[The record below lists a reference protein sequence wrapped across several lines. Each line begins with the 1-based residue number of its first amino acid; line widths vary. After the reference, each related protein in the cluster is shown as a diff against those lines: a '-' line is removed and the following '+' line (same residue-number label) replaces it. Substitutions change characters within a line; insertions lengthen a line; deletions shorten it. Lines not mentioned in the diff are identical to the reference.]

1 MVRILQQPLF
11 SILTVKKF
19 NFSEYNTQT
28 KVVWFALVILSAAAF
43 LYASFGLLS
52 FNASQIAF
60 LTVTALV
67 FFVLSQMQIK
77 IPNTR
82 LTFWFREQG
91 VFLAAIW
98 FGVPGAVILALVT
111 TLASWHFFKT
121 NKKSRIFVLASNIF
135 SVFTAANVFYFTLNL
150 FEFNE
155 IYVGE
160 HPISMPYLIFAS
172 AIMCI
177 VYYLVNCSLISGF
190 FSLTTEYTLFESVKH
205 DLKLRFASYLGGI
218 ILAFLTYLCLADFG
232 ISFGLVFVP
241 ISIVTYLT
249 YYFQAQ
255 SLSAKTKEIREAG
268 RIHLATVEAL
278 ATAIDARDQVGEGH
292 ARRVQIMAVG
302 MAEILELSHEDLQA
316 LRTGA
321 LLHDI
326 GKLAIPDH
334 ILNKSTT
341 LSSAELEKMK
351 IHPTV
356 GASILE
362 KVNFNYPVV
371 PTVRHHHENWD
382 GTGYPSKLK
391 AEQIPVTARILAI
404 VDTYDALRSDRTYSK
419 AISKEAARKIL
430 INESGAKFDPKL
442 VDVFLRNLHN
452 FETELDEQGVGYI
465 LQSENEGEVLITS
478 ESPTGRLKQ
487 SYVEQIKNANKEV
500 FTLYELARVFSA
512 SLNLEETL
520 ELFAAKLGELIP
532 FDSCAVYI
540 LDESK
545 NFAVAKHVEG
555 INSSIIKGTKVKI
568 GDGATG
574 SVLQH
579 QTPIHRIS
587 PILDFAFYEPEIVSD
602 YLSMASLPLLA
613 ENRLIGAVSLYSSEL
628 DNYEDEH
635 MRLLETVSKIAAD
648 AVSKSI
654 SHAETENRSL
664 TDPMTNLPNARSLQA
679 QFEIEAARAYRS
691 RNEFQVLM
699 IDLDGFKKVN
709 DTFGHKAGDA
719 MLREVSKVMRSQL
732 RDYDFLA
739 RYAGDEFVAILP
751 ETTKSEIH
759 DLVHRIELAV
769 KEFALPVGD
778 DKFAKVGASIGS
790 ASYPQNGET
799 LDQVLIAAD
808 GAMYAVKALR
818 KRKEEEAKPKPK
830 PISID
835 DNMLIVELDESHI
848 VSNSLH

>member
-1 MVRILQQPLF
+1 VNKF
-11 SILTVKKF
+11 S
-19 NFSEYNTQT
+19 FSEYNTQT
-28 KVVWFALVILSAAAF
+28 KIVWFALVILSAASF
-43 LYASFGLLS
+43 LYSSLELLL
-52 FNASQIAF
+52 FNASQIAY
-60 LTVTALV
+60 LAVAIVV
-67 FFVLSQMQIK
+67 FSILSRMQIK
-77 IPNTR
+77 IPGTK
-82 LTFWFREQG
+82 LVFWFREQG
-91 VFLAAIW
+91 VLFAAIW

-111 TLASWHFFKT
+111 TIASWHFLHISR
-121 NKKSRIFVLASNIF
+121 KSRFFVLAANVLSAFI
-135 SVFTAANVFYFTLNL
+135 AAEVFYFILKL
-150 FEFNE
+150 FGFEG
-155 IYVGE
+155 YVVADN
-160 HPISMPYLIFAS
+160 PIWIPYLVLSLA
-172 AIMCI
+172 
-177 VYYLVNCSLISGF
+177 VNCLIYYFVNCVLVAVF
-190 FSLTTEYTLFESVKH
+190 FSLTTEYKVFSSVKN
-205 DLKLRFASYLGGI
+205 DLKLRFISYLGGF
-218 ILAFLTYLCLADFG
+218 ILALSTYLCLANFG
-232 ISFGLVFVP
+232 IAFGLVFIP
-241 ISIVTYLT
+241 ISVVTYIT
-249 YYFQAQ
+249 YYLQAKT
-255 SLSAKTKEIREAG
+255 LSAKTKEIREAG

-278 ATAIDARDQVGEGH
+278 ATAIDARDQMGEGH
-292 ARRVQIMAVG
+292 ARRVQILAVG
-302 MAEILELSHEDLQA
+302 MAEILELPDDEVQA

-334 ILNKSTT
+334 ILNKAGK
-341 LSSAELEKMK
+341 LSAAEAEKMK

-362 KVNFNYPVV
+362 KVNFNYPVI

-382 GTGYPSKLK
+382 GTGYPGKLK

-404 VDTYDALRSDRTYSK
+404 VDTYDALRGDRTYSK
-419 AISKEAARKIL
+419 AISKESARKTL
-430 INESGAKFDPKL
+430 INESGVKFDPKL
-442 VDVFLRNLHN
+442 IDVFLRNLHN
-452 FETELDEQGVGYI
+452 FETELDDQQLGYVVE
-465 LQSENEGEVLITS
+465 SENEGEVLITN

-487 SYVEQIKNANKEV
+487 SYVEQIQNANKEV

-520 ELFAAKLGELIP
+520 ELFTEKLGELVP
-532 FDSCAVYI
+532 FDTCTVYI
-540 LDESK
+540 LDEAK
-545 NFAVAKHVEG
+545 GYAAAKHVKGE
-555 INSSIIKGTKVKI
+555 NTSVIKDRKI
-568 GDGATG
+568 TLNEGATG
-574 SVLQH
+574 YVLQNK
-579 QTPIHRIS
+579 TPVYQVS
-587 PILDFAFYEPEIVSD
+587 PMLDFAFYEPEIVSH

-628 DNYEDEH
+628 VNYEDEH

-648 AVSKSI
+648 AISKSI

-679 QFEIEAARAYRS
+679 QFEVEVARAYRS
-691 RNEFQVLM
+691 RNEFQLLM

-709 DTFGHKAGDA
+709 DTYGHKAGDA

-759 DLVHRIELAV
+759 DLVHRIEVAV
-769 KEFALPVGD
+769 KEFVLPVGD

-808 GAMYAVKALR
+808 TKMYAVKAMR
-818 KRKEEEAKPKPK
+818 KQKEEEAKPKPK